1 MLTLFSILV
10 ISFIAF
16 IGVYAAYSWVVL
28 LCVVCLFSLALF
40 PKKSPLLTWPVG
52 LLVAIG
58 ANYVSYIFAWINK
71 VQSITPSWSRATLLV
86 VLLSSILLALIRMT
100 YQKEGDSEFKYSV
113 ASVLIVSIPS
123 VLILLWA
130 GFGILT
136 DPIGMVAANL
146 TGGDHSMHVGLS
158 VNFTALTG
166 SPYLRSPFDLYG
178 YPSAIHYLI
187 TNLAQIDLMQNDAS
201 PLFHFHLIA
210 AWFERLQLAAF
221 VQLYI
226 FVAVYGIKK
235 SRSKLILGVLV
246 AVIALLAIPNS
257 IAQLLW
263 SGFTTS
269 LGGVWI
275 LLLVLF
281 LGILLAGS
289 RGRNFYRLFLFLIVS
304 IVLFS
309 VYQPLVIISASV
321 FLFHVILKLFG
332 QKYIKNKL
340 VLSFIFPAVLGF
352 VTTAL
357 PICVAYLIQGKTNSG
372 FQTINAAG
380 SLLVPSHEI
389 AIATVS
395 LTIILLFT
403 CALRGEHKN
412 RQSILGT
419 VTVFLFGYLGLL
431 SSLVVVIS
439 QIKEDLQSLTPYYI
453 EKLIWGLIFVCI
465 PILLMALFTLLDS
478 FEGLFGKS
486 IWAMMTVSVVFLFSS
501 QNSEIQEQFRH
512 GRINWVATGV
522 KTIQRDQLPLRA
534 VTYFSWD
541 HLGSHLGTLAIGW
554 VSEVTLPFELR
565 MTDRIDLVCKFISD
579 QRVTTVFTADGG
591 LDELIAN
598 GCPEKGVSYIES
610 SL

>member
-1 MLTLFSILV
+1 M
-10 ISFIAF
+10 
-16 IGVYAAYSWVVL
+16 YAAYSWVAL
-28 LCVVCLFSLALF
+28 LCIVCLFSFALF
-40 PKKSPLLTWPVG
+40 PQKSPLLTWPVG

-58 ANYVSYIFAWINK
+58 ANYVSYVFAWINK
-71 VQSITPSWSRATLLV
+71 VQSITTSWSRATLLV
-86 VLLSSILLALIRMT
+86 VLLSAILLALIRVT
-100 YQKEGDSEFKYSV
+100 YQKEGDSGFHCSN
-113 ASVLIVSIPS
+113 ASVLIVSVPS
-123 VLILLWA
+123 FLILVWA

-136 DPIGMVAANL
+136 DPTGVVAANL

-158 VNFTALTG
+158 LNFTSLTG

-187 TNLAQIDLMQNDAS
+187 TNLAQIDLMQNNAS
-201 PLFHFHLIA
+201 PVFHFHLVA

-221 VQLYI
+221 MQLYI
-226 FVAVYGIKK
+226 CVAVYGVKK
-235 SRSKLILGVLV
+235 SRRKLVLGVLV

-275 LLLVLF
+275 LLLVPF
-281 LGILLAGS
+281 LGILLAGN
-289 RGRNFYRLFLFLIVS
+289 RGRNFYRLLLFLIVS

-321 FLFHVILKLFG
+321 FLFHVILKLIG
-332 QKYIKNKL
+332 QKYNNGKL
-340 VLSFIFPAVLGF
+340 GLSFMFPAALGF
-352 VTTAL
+352 VATAL

-372 FQTINAAG
+372 FQTLNAAG
-380 SLLVPSHEI
+380 ALLVPSHEI
-389 AIATVS
+389 AIAIVS
-395 LTIILLFT
+395 LTVILLFT
-403 CALRGEHKN
+403 CALRGEHKD

-431 SSLVVVIS
+431 SSLVFVIS
-439 QIKEDLQSLTPYYI
+439 QIKEDSQSLTPYYI
-453 EKLIWGLIFVCI
+453 EKLIWGLIFVCM

-478 FEGLFGKS
+478 FKGLFGKS

-501 QNSEIQEQFRH
+501 QNSEIQQQFHH

-541 HLGSHLGTLAIGW
+541 HLGSHVGTLAIGW
-554 VSEVTLPFELR
+554 VSEITLPFELR

-591 LDELIAN
+591 RDELIAN
-598 GCPEKGVSYIES
+598 GCPEAGVSYIES